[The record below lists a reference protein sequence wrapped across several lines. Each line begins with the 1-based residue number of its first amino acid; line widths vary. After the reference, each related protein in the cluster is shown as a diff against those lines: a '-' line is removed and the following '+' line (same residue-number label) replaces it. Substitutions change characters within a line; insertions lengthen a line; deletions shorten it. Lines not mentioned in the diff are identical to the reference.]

1 MFIAQGNLQGLYVDA
16 HAHVMH
22 THSHFFSFF
31 CLCLSLF
38 FSGPLRGVYMD
49 VKAVI
54 GQVSEVELSDNRL
67 VTVAAHE

>member
-1 MFIAQGNLQGLYVDA
+1 M
-16 HAHVMH
+16 HMH
-22 THSHFFSFF
+22 TSCTHTHTSFLFFLLVPF
-31 CLCLSLF
+31 SLF